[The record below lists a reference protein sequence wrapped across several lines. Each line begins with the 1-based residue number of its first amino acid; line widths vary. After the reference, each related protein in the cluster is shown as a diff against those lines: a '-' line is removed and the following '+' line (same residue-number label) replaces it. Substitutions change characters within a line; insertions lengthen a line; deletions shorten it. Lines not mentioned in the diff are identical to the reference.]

1 MRSLALVVRI
11 FLVAT
16 SALPQELPLSK
27 DQQEV
32 WNREEAYGAAI
43 RSRNADA
50 YLSLLHEDFVG
61 WPYFDHYPV
70 RKSDVRKDPFPL
82 NSNAENVVETDDFKR
97 KAVRTAHT
105 WMKSHGAWL
114 IVGGMSSLVEPP
126 APSK

>member
-27 DQQEV
+27 AQQEV

-50 YLSLLHEDFVG
+50 YLSLSCMKISWAGHT
-61 WPYFDHYPV
+61 
-70 RKSDVRKDPFPL
+70 SIITQ
-82 NSNAENVVETDDFKR
+82 SENQTCAKTLFHSIATLKMSWRLTTLSAKR
-97 KAVRTAHT
+97 SRCSEKLRLCTI
-105 WMKSHGAWL
+105 L
-114 IVGGMSSLVEPP
+114 
-126 APSK
+126 